1 MFQNFRVLLIKINHS
16 TFDKTLFNHYF
27 PRNILINFN
36 HNIFLSSIDHEYD
49 SRHINAYIDRIINFF
64 PAKEKTKQKARDL
77 SKIHF
82 TLLILLFRVS

>member
-1 MFQNFRVLLIKINHS
+1 MN
-16 TFDKTLFNHYF
+16 
-27 PRNILINFN
+27 
-36 HNIFLSSIDHEYD
+36 D